1 VASTLRSIA
10 GGDGAPR
17 DQRVEIDAEMAGVEE
32 QPPRSPAHRAA
43 GGGCDASWRQLDVA

>member
-17 DQRVEIDAEMAGVEE
+17 DQRVEIDAEMAGFEE
-32 QPPRSPAHRAA
+32 QPRGPRRAVPRAA
-43 GGGCDASWRQLDVA
+43 AATHPGGS